1 MTTDVKGKTMTT
13 GVKGKTKATGAKGK
27 TKATDLKEFLSNLAT
42 DPWKLGEFLH
52 APEPVMSAANLSE
65 ADKTALR
72 SGVSGMVAARL
83 AGVSLDQ
90 EAGVSAAVRR
100 VSTAAISGAAPVLP
114 PVGCGMTNEANK
126 AGALVIVG
134 TGIRTVGQLTMEA
147 LAWMQ
152 RADEIIHL
160 VADPVAEAL
169 IAGLKPGKEFTLQ
182 GFYSEGKPRAES
194 YNEMIEFILSRVRA
208 GVLVCGAFYGHP
220 GVFAYPPHESI
231 RRARAEGYAAWML
244 PGISVEDCLFADLG
258 VDPIGG
264 CQSYEA
270 TDFLINRRILDPSS
284 QLILWQIGVLGHWT
298 YRRSGYDLRSLPILL
313 HKLLEHYPPTH
324 EIVVYEAPIFPGCAP
339 AITRIALAQ
348 LASVPLSGASTLYL
362 PPARAANPD
371 YRVLP
376 YVPTNC

>member
-1 MTTDVKGKTMTT
+1 
-13 GVKGKTKATGAKGK
+13 
-27 TKATDLKEFLSNLAT
+27 
-42 DPWKLGEFLH
+42 
-52 APEPVMSAANLSE
+52 
-65 ADKTALR
+65 
-72 SGVSGMVAARL
+72 
-83 AGVSLDQ
+83 
-90 EAGVSAAVRR
+90 
-100 VSTAAISGAAPVLP
+100 
-114 PVGCGMTNEANK
+114 MTNEANK

-147 LAWMQ
+147 LAWME

-169 IAGLKPGKEFTLQ
+169 ITGLKPGKEFTLQ

-258 VDPIGG
+258 VDPVGG

-270 TDFLINRRILDPSS
+270 TDFLINRRIIDPSS

-298 YRRSGYDLRSLPILL
+298 YRHSGYDLRSLPILV
-313 HKLLEHYPPTH
+313 HKLLEHYPATH

-348 LASVPLSGASTLYL
+348 LASVPLSGACTLYL

-371 YRVLP
+371 YGVLP